1 MTEGFYKIN
10 TTIPSPYIRSAPPF
24 TQERL
29 NMRSPVNVNLTS
41 HGVGRWLAAAEIIN
55 GYLIT
60 NGYCQIEFNIIP

>member
-41 HGVGRWLAAAEIIN
+41 HGVGRWLAAAEETYKNITVI
-55 GYLIT
+55 GY
-60 NGYCQIEFNIIP
+60 YQIGKYIEP